1 MMDEDAQRQ
10 GEKTKEETEGK
21 RKEVREREEK
31 DFCML
36 KEQNLYLSS
45 RTVPT
50 TVHASLT
57 A

>member
-1 MMDEDAQRQ
+1 MMIGGKKRYRR
-10 GEKTKEETEGK
+10 EKKRVKEH
-21 RKEVREREEK
+21 EEK
-31 DFCML
+31 NICML